1 MLSTLDLRSVNT
13 VLHVLTIIPVL
24 PAPMADN
31 LALMHTFAEVA
42 ASGSFST
49 AARALGISRAAVS
62 SQVARLESHLGVRLF
77 TRTTR
82 RVALTPEGERYAAK
96 VAAIL
101 DQIAALDNEYAQRAG
116 EVAGPLVVEVPE
128 FFGTRVLAARLPEFL
143 HRHPRVRLRLVLNEK
158 VDEVASAD
166 ADVFV
171 RGSLPPAH
179 NLKYR
184 RLTAY
189 RLNSAASPDYLAARG
204 TPRHPRELADHD
216 TVDYINSAAG
226 KPFDWE
232 FEPVARARAKPF
244 VVPAQGK
251 LTCNNSDACLAAA
264 VAGFGVVC
272 DVDFMLGP
280 FFRSG
285 ALLPVLPG
293 WRSPEYQLYAL
304 WHPGKPVA
312 PRVTAFVEYL
322 AEVSGARN

>member
-1 MLSTLDLRSVNT
+1 
-13 VLHVLTIIPVL
+13 
-24 PAPMADN
+24 MADN

-42 ASGSFST
+42 ATGSFST

-62 SQVARLESHLGVRLF
+62 HQVARLESHLGVRLF

-82 RVALTPEGERYAAK
+82 RVVLTPEGERYAAK
-96 VAAIL
+96 VGAIL
-101 DQIAALDNEYAQRAG
+101 DQLEALDNEYAQRAG

-143 HRHPRVRLRLVLNEK
+143 HRHPRVRLQLVLNEK
-158 VDEVASAD
+158 VDEVASAE

-179 NLKYR
+179 HLKYR

-189 RLNSAASPDYLAARG
+189 RLTSAASPAYLATRG
-204 TPRHPRELADHD
+204 TPRHPRDLASHD

-232 FEPVARARAKPF
+232 FEPVARGRPGAKPF

-272 DVDFMLGP
+272 DVDFMLDP
-280 FFRSG
+280 LFRSG
-285 ALLPVLPG
+285 ALVPVLPG
-293 WRSPEYQLYAL
+293 WRSPEYQLHAL

-312 PRVTAFVEYL
+312 PRVSAFVEFL
-322 AEVSGARN
+322 SEISGARR